1 MKLERA
7 YSEIA
12 DIMPEERVL
21 LNELMSNHTTFCTGG
36 PADIMVR
43 PATKSQF
50 KNAIRLLYNYE
61 VPYMIIGRGSNLL
74 VGDNGIRGAVVK
86 LSEPFA
92 MVSVDGEYISAEA
105 GASNKNVV
113 KAGHEKGL
121 VGMEFLAWIPGSVGG
136 AVVMNAGAHGG
147 EVKQFLTE
155 VEVMGG
161 DFKTSIIDAKDLDL
175 AYRSSN
181 LQGAGKY
188 ITRAVFRLQCGDV
201 GEAKAYMAELGRMRK
216 EKQPLEYPSAGSVF
230 KRPVGYY
237 AGQLI
242 EEAGLKGYTIGGA
255 QVSEKH
261 AGFIINRGGAT
272 SKDVLALIRHIQE
285 TVYTREGVK
294 LETEV
299 KLIGE
304 F

>member
-21 LNELMSNHTTFCTGG
+21 LNEPMNRHTTFCTGG
-36 PADIMVR
+36 PVDLMVR
-43 PATKSQF
+43 PATRSQF

-61 VPYMIIGRGSNLL
+61 VPYMVMGRGSNLL
-74 VGDNGIRGAVVK
+74 VGDAGIRGAVVK
-86 LSEPFA
+86 LSDPFA
-92 MVSVDGEYISAEA
+92 MVSVDGEYITAEA
-105 GASNKNVV
+105 GASNKNMV
-113 KAGHEKGL
+113 KAGHDNGL
-121 VGMEFLAWIPGSVGG
+121 VGMEFLAWVPGSVGG

-147 EVKQFLTE
+147 EVKEFLTE

-161 DFKTSIIDAKDLDL
+161 DFKKITMDAKDLDL

-188 ITRAVFRLQCGDV
+188 VTRAVFRLKKGDV
-201 GEAKAYMAELGRMRK
+201 AQAQTYMAELGEKRR

-242 EEAGLKGYTIGGA
+242 QEAGLKGYTIGGA

-261 AGFIINRGGAT
+261 AGFIINLGQAT
-272 SKDVLALIRHIQE
+272 SKDVLNLIHHIQE
-285 TVYTREGVK
+285 TVYSREGVK

-299 KLIGE
+299 KIVGE

>member
-21 LNELMSNHTTFCTGG
+21 LNEKMSNHTTFCTGG

-61 VPYMIIGRGSNLL
+61 VPYMVIGRGSNLL
-74 VGDNGIRGAVVK
+74 VGDEGIRGAVVK
-86 LSEPFA
+86 LGDPFA

-105 GASNKNVV
+105 GASNKAVV
-113 KAGHEKGL
+113 KAGHDKGL
-121 VGMEFLAWIPGSVGG
+121 VGMEFFAWIPGSVGG

-161 DFKTSIIDAKDLDL
+161 DFKTVTVSAKDLDL

-181 LQGAGKY
+181 LQGSGRY
-188 ITRAVFRLQCGDV
+188 VTRAVFRLKSGDV
-201 GEAKAYMAELGRMRK
+201 EQAKAYMAELGETRK
-216 EKQPLEYPSAGSVF
+216 AKQPLEYPSAGSVF

-272 SKDVLALIRHIQE
+272 SKDILLLIRHIQE

-299 KLIGE
+299 KLVGE

>member
-21 LNELMSNHTTFCTGG
+21 LNEPMKNHTTFGTGG
-36 PADIMVR
+36 PADLMVR

-61 VPYMIIGRGSNLL
+61 VPYMVIGRGSNLV
-74 VGDNGIRGAVVK
+74 VGDLGIRGAVIK
-86 LSEPFA
+86 LGEPFS
-92 MVSVDGEYISAEA
+92 MVSVDGDYITAEA

-113 KAGHEKGL
+113 KAGHDNGL
-121 VGMEFLAWIPGSVGG
+121 VGMEFFSWIPGSVGG

-155 VEVMGG
+155 VEVMNG
-161 DFKTSIIDAKDLDL
+161 DFQTVTMSADELDM
-175 AYRSSN
+175 AYRTSN
-181 LQGAGKY
+181 LQGSGKFV
-188 ITRAVFRLQCGDV
+188 TKAVFRLDKGDV
-201 GEAKAYMAELGRMRK
+201 EQAKAYMAELGERRR

-242 EEAGLKGYTIGGA
+242 EESGLKGYTIGGA

-261 AGFIINRGGAT
+261 AGFIINLGNAT
-272 SKDVLALIRHIQE
+272 SRDIFNLIRYVQE
-285 TVYTREGVK
+285 TVYTRQGVR

-299 KLIGE
+299 KLVGE